1 MEGPP
6 AADKRSANLRQRHQ
20 RTEDSPIVR
29 PTKICQ
35 FLAGLQARHAASCE
49 ASIGTESRPLCWRC
63 ALDVGRFVRDLY
75 LNSRRR

>member
-29 PTKICQ
+29 PTKDLPVFGRPTGQ
-35 FLAGLQARHAASCE
+35 TRGELRGLDRYRIE
-49 ASIGTESRPLCWRC
+49 ASLLALRVRRRPLR
-63 ALDVGRFVRDLY
+63 A
-75 LNSRRR
+75 